1 MKELL
6 YNGLMTTQGALTLGD
21 VIINFLAACVISI
34 LIYISY
40 RLSHTGAV
48 YSRKFNVSLIMLV
61 LVTTLVMN
69 VIGNNI
75 ALSLG
80 MVGALSIV
88 RFRTAIKDPRDAAY
102 IFWAIAVGICC
113 GVSDYLIAGI
123 GTFIIFLFLALFGMV
138 RDNERIMIVVRMESK
153 AVEAVDECVGKAV
166 DALLSVDGTMF
177 ICADHGNAEQ
187 LVDYETGEPFTAH
200 TTNEVPFIL
209 VNYDPAYSLA
219 EGGCLADIVPT
230 LIATMGKEQPAEM
243 TGKSLL
249 IKK

>member
-1 MKELL
+1 MYEPEWFQRKEENKMKELL
-6 YNGLMTTQGALTLGD
+6 YNNLVSTQGALTLED

-40 RLSHTGAV
+40 KLSHTGAV
-48 YSRKFNVSLIMLV
+48 YSQKFNVSLVMLV

-88 RFRTAIKDPRDAAY
+88 RFRTAIKDPRDTAY

-123 GTFIIFLFLALFGMV
+123 GTFIIFLFLTFFGFV
-138 RDNERIMIVVRMESK
+138 RDNERILIVVRMEDK
-153 AVEAVDECVGKAV
+153 AMEAVNNSISSLFEGKAV
-166 DALLSVDGTMF
+166 LRVNNHSV
-177 ICADHGNAEQ
+177 E
-187 LVDYETGEPFTAH
+187 EK
-200 TTNEVPFIL
+200 
-209 VNYDPAYSLA
+209 S
-219 EGGCLADIVPT
+219 
-230 LIATMGKEQPAEM
+230 AEM
-243 TGKSLL
+243 IFEISDKLVKKSEKTNGMCNKV
-249 IKK
+249 ISEIEGVKSVSIVRQDDEINQ